1 MRCQHAPRATVT
13 TPRNEMSFAT
23 DYLAQMERLAQRV
36 ALPRVRALHVPPDP
50 APGEP
55 RGEFCAL
62 ELEDGSLGLS
72 YVLLDDTLARL
83 QERDPTLGLV
93 GADALEVARRF
104 VTSQG
109 AEKTLGF
116 AAANAI
122 TRWLYDH
129 AAYRPD
135 ASIDSLG
142 ALNPQPGE
150 RIGMIGLFTPLLPRV
165 LASGAQLT
173 VVELKA
179 HLAGERDGYRV
190 TLDAEELRTCDKVVS
205 TGTLVLNDTLDGTLA
220 RCSRARWIALIGPS
234 MGCLPDAL
242 FARGVTLIGGSWVLD
257 GPAYIDALRQGVQ
270 RSGLAQKVAITRDA
284 WPGFETLLS
293 RL

>member
-1 MRCQHAPRATVT
+1 
-13 TPRNEMSFAT
+13 MSFAT
-23 DYLAQMERLAQRV
+23 DYLAQLERVAQR
-36 ALPRVRALHVPPDP
+36 ATLPRVKALHIPPDP

-62 ELEDGSLGLS
+62 ELDDGSLGLS
-72 YVLLDDTLARL
+72 YVLLDDTLAAMRAI
-83 QERDPTLGLV
+83 DPALGLA
-93 GADALEVARRF
+93 GADALQVARRF
-104 VTSQG
+104 VSARG
-109 AEKTLGF
+109 AEKTIGF
-116 AAANAI
+116 AAANAV
-122 TRWLYDH
+122 TRWLFDRSGF
-129 AAYRPD
+129 RPD

-142 ALNPQPGE
+142 ALDPQPGD

-173 VVELKA
+173 VIELKA
-179 HLAGERDGYRV
+179 HLAGEREGYRV
-190 TLDAEELRTCDKVVS
+190 TLDADELRLCDKVVS
-205 TGTLVLNDTLDGTLA
+205 TGTLVLNDTLDEMLA

-257 GPAYIDALRQGVQ
+257 GPAYVDALRHGVQ
-270 RSGLAQKVAITRDA
+270 RSGLAQKVAITHEA
-284 WPGFETLLS
+284 WPGFDGLLA